1 MHVFCLRSRWT
12 VYRSCV
18 GLCSVEHVN
27 LWASSTQLNLT
38 SASYA
43 WTRTATVI
51 QNRPRD
57 IPVRRLLPFPA
68 AESVG
73 TLSFTTPHQPSTHLP
88 VSFRFY
94 GSNRLH
100 CVVSEARSCEQR
112 VQGCHASC
120 SIPSLYAEFACKCN
134 PSKHALSSDARKV
147 IEDNEVL
154 TWFESRW
161 LFRTLSLNAEYMHLH
176 YYDVVNNAL
185 FVTGIAA
192 GRYRR
197 LCARRPITLFVSCTA
212 LLYYTS
218 HAACSQQR
226 CSATTNWTWWMNEW
240 MNRSINLFARKC
252 RRQEYRMPRVM

>member
-1 MHVFCLRSRWT
+1 MCGSVPCGTHQSVSIFHPAESDVCFLCLDTYSDGHSESSSWHSNAKIT
-12 VYRSCV
+12 SVSCCWV
-18 GLCSVEHVN
+18 GGYVEFYN
-27 LWASSTQLNLT
+27 TSSTINS
-38 SASYA
+38 SA
-43 WTRTATVI
+43 
-51 QNRPRD
+51 
-57 IPVRRLLPFPA
+57 
-68 AESVG
+68 
-73 TLSFTTPHQPSTHLP
+73 

-240 MNRSINLFARKC
+240 MNRSISLFARKC
-252 RRQEYRMPRVM
+252 RR